1 MKSDFKK
8 IDKIFSEIRK
18 IVIGQDYMIDRLLIG
33 LFTQGHILLEGVP
46 GLAKTLTVKTLS
58 DVLKLDFNRIQFTPD
73 LLPSDLIG
81 TMIFNQKNSKFEVK
95 KGPIFSNIILADE
108 INRSPAKVQSALLE
122 SMQERQVTIGD
133 VSYNLDNPF
142 LVLATQNPI
151 DQEGTYPLPEAQ
163 RDRFMMKINVNYP
176 TKEDELELLRT
187 RYEQR
192 IINTYQK
199 GRVSDLEKV
208 LSSTSWRQAV
218 YRTQYLKIISSI
230 EQKMTKDIE
239 NILLAINKDKLK
251 LESLLRQSISLKRD
265 KQKQMTS
272 LRKMRIKR
280 EKELNRIRQDKS
292 ALANYMQEKSAG
304 VKRLESIIKKVLE
317 DKARSEREE
326 RIRQQ
331 QQALKTKEFNLLKG
345 QLPWPTE
352 GRVISKF
359 GKQWNSRLKTTT
371 DNPGIDIKGQ
381 PGSPIRSTMSGVV
394 TTITYIRGY
403 GTTVI
408 IDHGGG
414 FYTVYSH
421 VTNIQT
427 QVDSEVR
434 SGDVIAYMG
443 DSGSVNGS
451 KLHFEVWGKGQKL
464 DPEKWL
470 IKK

>member
-1 MKSDFKK
+1 MK
-8 IDKIFSEIRK
+8 
-18 IVIGQDYMIDRLLIG
+18 
-33 LFTQGHILLEGVP
+33 ILN
-46 GLAKTLTVKTLS
+46 K
-58 DVLKLDFNRIQFTPD
+58 
-73 LLPSDLIG
+73 
-81 TMIFNQKNSKFEVK
+81 
-95 KGPIFSNIILADE
+95 IILVFLFFGTVNSQSSQRDYSEELRYQNDAINKMKKE
-108 INRSPAKVQSALLE
+108 IEELSSKLRKANINETTTSKRI
-122 SMQERQVTIGD
+122 T
-133 VSYNLDNPF
+133 NLDEELA
-142 LVLATQNPI
+142 LVNKLIQSLKKEENSNRT
-151 DQEGTYPLPEAQ
+151 
-163 RDRFMMKINVNYP
+163 KVNNLKGRIK
-176 TKEDELELLRT
+176 TKEDELELLRG

-192 IINTYQK
+192 IRNTYLK

-230 EQKMTKDIE
+230 EQTMTKEIE
-239 NILLAINKDKLK
+239 GILLTINKDKLK

-265 KQKQMTS
+265 KQKQMNS
-272 LRKMRIKR
+272 LRKMRIRR

-304 VKRLESIIKKVLE
+304 VKQLESIIKKVLE

-352 GRVISKF
+352 GRVILKF
-359 GKQWNSRLKTTT
+359 GKQWNPRLKTTT

-470 IKK
+470 MKK

>member
-1 MKSDFKK
+1 MKILNK
-8 IDKIFSEIRK
+8 I
-18 IVIGQDYMIDRLLIG
+18 
-33 LFTQGHILLEGVP
+33 ILLCFFMRFLYPQSSQRDYSEELRYQNDAINKMKKEIEKLSSKLRKANINETTTSKRITNLDEE
-46 GLAKTLTVKTLS
+46 LALVNKLIQS
-58 DVLKLDFNRIQFTPD
+58 LKKEENFNRD
-73 LLPSDLIG
+73 
-81 TMIFNQKNSKFEVK
+81 
-95 KGPIFSNIILADE
+95 
-108 INRSPAKVQSALLE
+108 KVN
-122 SMQERQVTIGD
+122 
-133 VSYNLDNPF
+133 NLKSR
-142 LVLATQNPI
+142 I
-151 DQEGTYPLPEAQ
+151 
-163 RDRFMMKINVNYP
+163 KI
-176 TKEDELELLRT
+176 KEDELSLLRL

-192 IINTYQK
+192 IINTYLK

-218 YRTQYLKIISSI
+218 YRTQYLKIVSSI
-230 EQKMTKDIE
+230 EQKMTKEIE
-239 NILLAINKDKLK
+239 SILLVINKDKLK
-251 LESLLRQSISLKRD
+251 LESLLRQSIALKRD
-265 KQKQMTS
+265 KQKQMAS

-292 ALANYMQEKSAG
+292 ALANYMQEKSSG
-304 VKRLESIIKKVLE
+304 VKQLESIIKKVLE
-317 DKARSEREE
+317 DKARNEREA

-331 QQALKTKEFNLLKG
+331 QQALKTKEFNLLRG

-381 PGSPIRSTMSGVV
+381 PGSSIRSTMSGVV

-403 GTTVI
+403 GTTII

-443 DSGSVNGS
+443 DSGSVNGA

-464 DPEKWL
+464 NPEEWL
-470 IKK
+470 TKK

>member
-1 MKSDFKK
+1 MKILNRIIFVCFFIGFLYPQSSQRDYNEELRYQNDAINKMKK
-8 IDKIFSEIRK
+8 EIEKLSSKLRK
-18 IVIGQDYMIDRLLIG
+18 ANINETTTSKRITNLDEELALVNKLI
-33 LFTQGHILLEGVP
+33 Q
-46 GLAKTLTVKTLS
+46 S
-58 DVLKLDFNRIQFTPD
+58 LKREENFNRD
-73 LLPSDLIG
+73 
-81 TMIFNQKNSKFEVK
+81 
-95 KGPIFSNIILADE
+95 
-108 INRSPAKVQSALLE
+108 KVN
-122 SMQERQVTIGD
+122 
-133 VSYNLDNPF
+133 NLKSR
-142 LVLATQNPI
+142 I
-151 DQEGTYPLPEAQ
+151 
-163 RDRFMMKINVNYP
+163 KI
-176 TKEDELELLRT
+176 KEDELSLLRL

-192 IINTYQK
+192 IINTYLK

-218 YRTQYLKIISSI
+218 YRTQYLKIVSSI

-239 NILLAINKDKLK
+239 SILLVINKDKLK
-251 LESLLRQSISLKRD
+251 LESLLRQSIALKRD
-265 KQKQMTS
+265 KQKQMAS

-292 ALANYMQEKSAG
+292 ALANYMQEKSSG
-304 VKRLESIIKKVLE
+304 VKQLESIIKKVLE
-317 DKARSEREE
+317 DKARNEREA

-331 QQALKTKEFNLLKG
+331 QQALKTKEFNLLRG

-381 PGSPIRSTMSGVV
+381 PGSSIRSTMSGVV

-403 GTTVI
+403 GTTII

-443 DSGSVNGS
+443 DSGSVNGA

-470 IKK
+470 TKK

>member
-1 MKSDFKK
+1 MK
-8 IDKIFSEIRK
+8 
-18 IVIGQDYMIDRLLIG
+18 
-33 LFTQGHILLEGVP
+33 ILN
-46 GLAKTLTVKTLS
+46 K
-58 DVLKLDFNRIQFTPD
+58 
-73 LLPSDLIG
+73 
-81 TMIFNQKNSKFEVK
+81 
-95 KGPIFSNIILADE
+95 IILVFLFFGTVNSQSSQRDYTEELRYQNDAINKMKKE
-108 INRSPAKVQSALLE
+108 IEELSSKLRKANINETTTSKRI
-122 SMQERQVTIGD
+122 T
-133 VSYNLDNPF
+133 NLDEELA
-142 LVLATQNPI
+142 LVNKLIQSLKKEENSNRT
-151 DQEGTYPLPEAQ
+151 
-163 RDRFMMKINVNYP
+163 KVNNLKGRIK
-176 TKEDELELLRT
+176 TKEDDLELLRE

-192 IINTYQK
+192 IRNTYLK

-230 EQKMTKDIE
+230 EQTMTKEIE
-239 NILLAINKDKLK
+239 GILLTINKDKLK

-272 LRKMRIKR
+272 LRKMRIRR

-304 VKRLESIIKKVLE
+304 VKQLESIIKKVLE

-352 GRVISKF
+352 GRVILKF
-359 GKQWNSRLKTTT
+359 GKQWNPRLKTTT

-470 IKK
+470 MKK

>member
-1 MKSDFKK
+1 MRFLYPQSSQRDYSEELRYQNDAINKMKKEIEKLSSKLRKANINETTTSKRITNLDEELALVNKLIQSLKK
-8 IDKIFSEIRK
+8 E
-18 IVIGQDYMIDRLLIG
+18 
-33 LFTQGHILLEGVP
+33 EN
-46 GLAKTLTVKTLS
+46 
-58 DVLKLDFNRIQFTPD
+58 FNRD
-73 LLPSDLIG
+73 
-81 TMIFNQKNSKFEVK
+81 
-95 KGPIFSNIILADE
+95 
-108 INRSPAKVQSALLE
+108 KVN
-122 SMQERQVTIGD
+122 
-133 VSYNLDNPF
+133 NLKSR
-142 LVLATQNPI
+142 I
-151 DQEGTYPLPEAQ
+151 
-163 RDRFMMKINVNYP
+163 KI
-176 TKEDELELLRT
+176 KEDELSLLRL

-192 IINTYQK
+192 IINTYLK

-218 YRTQYLKIISSI
+218 YRTQYLKIVSSI
-230 EQKMTKDIE
+230 EQKMTKEIE
-239 NILLAINKDKLK
+239 SILLVINKDKLK
-251 LESLLRQSISLKRD
+251 LESLLRQSIALKRD
-265 KQKQMTS
+265 KQKQMAS

-292 ALANYMQEKSAG
+292 ALANYMQEKSSG
-304 VKRLESIIKKVLE
+304 VKQLESIIKKVLE
-317 DKARSEREE
+317 DKARNEREA

-331 QQALKTKEFNLLKG
+331 QQALKTKEFNLLRG

-381 PGSPIRSTMSGVV
+381 PGSSIRSTMSGVV

-403 GTTVI
+403 GTTII

-443 DSGSVNGS
+443 DSGSVNGA

-464 DPEKWL
+464 NPEEWL
-470 IKK
+470 TKK

>member
-1 MKSDFKK
+1 MKVCNYYILIFFSFCIVYSQSSQRDYNEELRYQNDAINKMKK
-8 IDKIFSEIRK
+8 EIEELSSKLRKANINETTTSKRITNLDEEIALVNKLIQSLKKEETSNRNQVNTLKDRIKI
-18 IVIGQDYMIDRLLIG
+18 
-33 LFTQGHILLEGVP
+33 
-46 GLAKTLTVKTLS
+46 
-58 DVLKLDFNRIQFTPD
+58 
-73 LLPSDLIG
+73 
-81 TMIFNQKNSKFEVK
+81 K
-95 KGPIFSNIILADE
+95 KG
-108 INRSPAKVQSALLE
+108 
-122 SMQERQVTIGD
+122 
-133 VSYNLDNPF
+133 
-142 LVLATQNPI
+142 
-151 DQEGTYPLPEAQ
+151 
-163 RDRFMMKINVNYP
+163 
-176 TKEDELELLRT
+176 ELELLRN
-187 RYEQR
+187 RYERR

-218 YRTQYLKIISSI
+218 YRTQYLKIISLI

-239 NILLAINKDKLK
+239 NILLVINKDKLK
-251 LESLLRQSISLKRD
+251 LESFLRQSISLKRD

-304 VKRLESIIKKVLE
+304 VRQLESIIKKVLE
-317 DKARSEREE
+317 DKARSEREN

-331 QQALKTKEFNLLKG
+331 QEALKTKEFNLLKG
-345 QLPWPTE
+345 QLPWPTK

-381 PGSPIRSTMSGVV
+381 PGSPIRSTMSGIV

-408 IDHGGG
+408 IDHGGA

-427 QVDSEVR
+427 QVDSEVK

>member
-1 MKSDFKK
+1 MNFVFSQSPQRDYDEELRYQNDAINKMKS
-8 IDKIFSEIRK
+8 EIEELSSKLRK
-18 IVIGQDYMIDRLLIG
+18 
-33 LFTQGHILLEGVP
+33 T
-46 GLAKTLTVKTLS
+46 
-58 DVLKLDFNRIQFTPD
+58 
-73 LLPSDLIG
+73 
-81 TMIFNQKNSKFEVK
+81 
-95 KGPIFSNIILADE
+95 NIIE
-108 INRSPAKVQSALLE
+108 TTTSKRI
-122 SMQERQVTIGD
+122 I
-133 VSYNLDNPF
+133 NLDEE
-142 LVLATQNPI
+142 LALINKLIQSLKKEEDATKN
-151 DQEGTYPLPEAQ
+151 
-163 RDRFMMKINVNYP
+163 KINILKKDIKK
-176 TKEDELELLRT
+176 KENELNTMRD

-192 IINTYQK
+192 VVNTYLK

-208 LSSTSWRQAV
+208 LSSTSWRQAI

-230 EQKMTKDIE
+230 EQKMTNEIE
-239 NILLAINKDKLK
+239 HLLLMINKDKLK

-265 KQKQMTS
+265 KQKQMSS

-280 EKELNRIRQDKS
+280 EKELTRIRQDKS
-292 ALANYMQEKSAG
+292 ALANYLQEKAAG
-304 VKRLESIIKKVLE
+304 VKQLETIIKKVLE
-317 DKARSEREE
+317 DKVRFERED

-331 QQALKTKEFNLLKG
+331 QEALKTKEFNFLKG

-359 GKQWNSRLKTTT
+359 GKQWNAQLKTTT

-381 PGSPIRSTMSGVV
+381 PGSPIRSTVSGVV
-394 TTITYIRGY
+394 TTVTYIRGY
-403 GTTVI
+403 GTTII

-427 QVDSEVR
+427 HVDSEVR

-443 DSGSVNGS
+443 DSGSINGS

-470 IKK
+470 VKK

>member
-1 MKSDFKK
+1 M
-8 IDKIFSEIRK
+8 KIFNYVILVSFCVLNAQSSQRDYNEELRYQNDAINKMKKEIEELSSKLRK
-18 IVIGQDYMIDRLLIG
+18 ANINETNTSKRITNLDEEIALVNKLIQS
-33 LFTQGHILLEGVP
+33 LKKEE
-46 GLAKTLTVKTLS
+46 TLNRNKVN
-58 DVLKLDFNRIQFTPD
+58 VLKDRI
-73 LLPSDLIG
+73 
-81 TMIFNQKNSKFEVK
+81 K
-95 KGPIFSNIILADE
+95 
-108 INRSPAKVQSALLE
+108 
-122 SMQERQVTIGD
+122 
-133 VSYNLDNPF
+133 
-142 LVLATQNPI
+142 
-151 DQEGTYPLPEAQ
+151 
-163 RDRFMMKINVNYP
+163 
-176 TKEDELELLRT
+176 TKEDELELLRK

-218 YRTQYLKIISSI
+218 YRTQYLKIISTI

-304 VKRLESIIKKVLE
+304 VKQLESIIKKVLE
-317 DKARSEREE
+317 DKARFEREE

>member
-1 MKSDFKK
+1 MNFVFGQSPQRDYDEELRYQNDAINKMKN
-8 IDKIFSEIRK
+8 EIEELSSKLRK
-18 IVIGQDYMIDRLLIG
+18 
-33 LFTQGHILLEGVP
+33 T
-46 GLAKTLTVKTLS
+46 
-58 DVLKLDFNRIQFTPD
+58 
-73 LLPSDLIG
+73 
-81 TMIFNQKNSKFEVK
+81 
-95 KGPIFSNIILADE
+95 NIIE
-108 INRSPAKVQSALLE
+108 TTTSKRI
-122 SMQERQVTIGD
+122 I
-133 VSYNLDNPF
+133 NLDEE
-142 LVLATQNPI
+142 LALINKLIQSLKK
-151 DQEGTYPLPEAQ
+151 EGDATKN
-163 RDRFMMKINVNYP
+163 KINILKKDIKK
-176 TKEDELELLRT
+176 KENELNTMRD

-192 IINTYQK
+192 VVNTYLK

-208 LSSTSWRQAV
+208 LSSTSWRQAI

-230 EQKMTKDIE
+230 EQKMTNEIE
-239 NILLAINKDKLK
+239 HLLLMINKDKLK

-265 KQKQMTS
+265 KQKQMSS

-280 EKELNRIRQDKS
+280 EKELTRIRQDKS
-292 ALANYMQEKSAG
+292 ALANYLQEKAAG
-304 VKRLESIIKKVLE
+304 VKQLETIIKKVLE
-317 DKARSEREE
+317 DKVRFERED

-331 QQALKTKEFNLLKG
+331 QEALKTKEFNFLKG

-359 GKQWNSRLKTTT
+359 GKQWNAQLKTTT

-381 PGSPIRSTMSGVV
+381 PGSPIRSTVSGVV
-394 TTITYIRGY
+394 TTVTYIRGY
-403 GTTVI
+403 GTTII

-427 QVDSEVR
+427 HVDSEVR

-443 DSGSVNGS
+443 DSGSINGS

-470 IKK
+470 VKK

>member
-1 MKSDFKK
+1 M
-8 IDKIFSEIRK
+8 KIFNYIILVSFCILNAQSSPRDYNEELRYQNDAINKMKKEIEELSSKLRK
-18 IVIGQDYMIDRLLIG
+18 ANINETTTSKRITNLDEEIALVNKLIQS
-33 LFTQGHILLEGVP
+33 LKKEETSNRNKVN
-46 GLAKTLTVKTLS
+46 
-58 DVLKLDFNRIQFTPD
+58 VLKDRI
-73 LLPSDLIG
+73 
-81 TMIFNQKNSKFEVK
+81 K
-95 KGPIFSNIILADE
+95 
-108 INRSPAKVQSALLE
+108 
-122 SMQERQVTIGD
+122 
-133 VSYNLDNPF
+133 
-142 LVLATQNPI
+142 
-151 DQEGTYPLPEAQ
+151 
-163 RDRFMMKINVNYP
+163 

-304 VKRLESIIKKVLE
+304 VKQLESIIKKVLE

>member
-1 MKSDFKK
+1 MK
-8 IDKIFSEIRK
+8 
-18 IVIGQDYMIDRLLIG
+18 
-33 LFTQGHILLEGVP
+33 ILN
-46 GLAKTLTVKTLS
+46 K
-58 DVLKLDFNRIQFTPD
+58 
-73 LLPSDLIG
+73 
-81 TMIFNQKNSKFEVK
+81 
-95 KGPIFSNIILADE
+95 IILVFLFFGTVNSQSSQRDYSEELRYQNDAINKMKKE
-108 INRSPAKVQSALLE
+108 IEELSSKLRKANINETTTSKRI
-122 SMQERQVTIGD
+122 T
-133 VSYNLDNPF
+133 NLDEELA
-142 LVLATQNPI
+142 LVNKLIQSLKKEENSNRT
-151 DQEGTYPLPEAQ
+151 
-163 RDRFMMKINVNYP
+163 KVNNLKGRIK
-176 TKEDELELLRT
+176 TKEDELELLRK

-192 IINTYQK
+192 IRNTYLK

-230 EQKMTKDIE
+230 EQTMTKEIE
-239 NILLAINKDKLK
+239 GILLTINKDKLK

-272 LRKMRIKR
+272 LRKMRIRR

-304 VKRLESIIKKVLE
+304 VKQLESIIKKVLE

-352 GRVISKF
+352 GRVILKF
-359 GKQWNSRLKTTT
+359 GKQWNPRLKTTT

-470 IKK
+470 MKK

>member
-1 MKSDFKK
+1 M
-8 IDKIFSEIRK
+8 KIFNYVIFASFLALNAQSSKRDYNEELRYQNDAINKMKKEIEELSSKLRK
-18 IVIGQDYMIDRLLIG
+18 ANINEATTSKRITNLDEEIALVNKLIQS
-33 LFTQGHILLEGVP
+33 LKKEETSNRHKVN
-46 GLAKTLTVKTLS
+46 
-58 DVLKLDFNRIQFTPD
+58 VLKDRI
-73 LLPSDLIG
+73 
-81 TMIFNQKNSKFEVK
+81 K
-95 KGPIFSNIILADE
+95 
-108 INRSPAKVQSALLE
+108 
-122 SMQERQVTIGD
+122 
-133 VSYNLDNPF
+133 
-142 LVLATQNPI
+142 
-151 DQEGTYPLPEAQ
+151 
-163 RDRFMMKINVNYP
+163 

-304 VKRLESIIKKVLE
+304 VKQLESIIKKVLE
-317 DKARSEREE
+317 DKARFEREE

>member
-1 MKSDFKK
+1 M
-8 IDKIFSEIRK
+8 KIFNYVIIVSFCILNAQSSQRDYNEELRYQNDAINKMKKEIEELSSKLRK
-18 IVIGQDYMIDRLLIG
+18 ANINETTTSKRITNLDEEIALVNKLIQS
-33 LFTQGHILLEGVP
+33 LKKEETSNRNKVN
-46 GLAKTLTVKTLS
+46 
-58 DVLKLDFNRIQFTPD
+58 VLKDRI
-73 LLPSDLIG
+73 
-81 TMIFNQKNSKFEVK
+81 K
-95 KGPIFSNIILADE
+95 
-108 INRSPAKVQSALLE
+108 
-122 SMQERQVTIGD
+122 
-133 VSYNLDNPF
+133 
-142 LVLATQNPI
+142 
-151 DQEGTYPLPEAQ
+151 
-163 RDRFMMKINVNYP
+163 
-176 TKEDELELLRT
+176 TKEDELELLRK

-304 VKRLESIIKKVLE
+304 VKQLESIIKKVLE

>member
-1 MKSDFKK
+1 MKILNK
-8 IDKIFSEIRK
+8 I
-18 IVIGQDYMIDRLLIG
+18 
-33 LFTQGHILLEGVP
+33 ILLCFFINLVYPQSSKRDYSEELRYQNDAINKMKKEIQKLSSKLRKANINETSTSKRITNLDEE
-46 GLAKTLTVKTLS
+46 LALINKLIQS
-58 DVLKLDFNRIQFTPD
+58 LKKEENFNRD
-73 LLPSDLIG
+73 
-81 TMIFNQKNSKFEVK
+81 
-95 KGPIFSNIILADE
+95 
-108 INRSPAKVQSALLE
+108 KVN
-122 SMQERQVTIGD
+122 
-133 VSYNLDNPF
+133 NLKSR
-142 LVLATQNPI
+142 I
-151 DQEGTYPLPEAQ
+151 
-163 RDRFMMKINVNYP
+163 K
-176 TKEDELELLRT
+176 TKEDELSLLRI
-187 RYEQR
+187 RYKQR
-192 IINTYQK
+192 IINTYLK

-230 EQKMTKDIE
+230 EQKMTKEIE
-239 NILLAINKDKLK
+239 SILLVINKDKLK
-251 LESLLRQSISLKRD
+251 LESLLRQSIALKRD
-265 KQKQMTS
+265 KQKQMTA
-272 LRKMRIKR
+272 LRKMRIRR

-292 ALANYMQEKSAG
+292 ALANYVQEKSSG
-304 VKRLESIIKKVLE
+304 VKQLESIIKKVLE
-317 DKARSEREE
+317 DKARYEREA

-381 PGSPIRSTMSGVV
+381 PGSSIRSTLSGVV

-443 DSGSVNGS
+443 DSGSINGA
-451 KLHFEVWGKGQKL
+451 KLHFEVWGRGQKL

>member
-1 MKSDFKK
+1 M
-8 IDKIFSEIRK
+8 KIFNYVILVSFCVLNAQSSQRDYNEELRYQNDAINKMKKEIEELSSKLRK
-18 IVIGQDYMIDRLLIG
+18 ANINETTTSKRITNLDEEIALVNKLIQS
-33 LFTQGHILLEGVP
+33 LKKEETSNRNKVN
-46 GLAKTLTVKTLS
+46 
-58 DVLKLDFNRIQFTPD
+58 VLKDRI
-73 LLPSDLIG
+73 
-81 TMIFNQKNSKFEVK
+81 K
-95 KGPIFSNIILADE
+95 
-108 INRSPAKVQSALLE
+108 
-122 SMQERQVTIGD
+122 
-133 VSYNLDNPF
+133 
-142 LVLATQNPI
+142 
-151 DQEGTYPLPEAQ
+151 
-163 RDRFMMKINVNYP
+163 

-304 VKRLESIIKKVLE
+304 VRQLESIIKKVLE
-317 DKARSEREE
+317 DKARFEREE

>member
-1 MKSDFKK
+1 MKILNKTILVFLFFGTVNSQSSQRDYSEELRYQNDAINKMKK
-8 IDKIFSEIRK
+8 EIEELSSKLRK
-18 IVIGQDYMIDRLLIG
+18 ANINETTIS
-33 LFTQGHILLEGVP
+33 
-46 GLAKTLTVKTLS
+46 K
-58 DVLKLDFNRIQFTPD
+58 RIT
-73 LLPSDLIG
+73 
-81 TMIFNQKNSKFEVK
+81 
-95 KGPIFSNIILADE
+95 
-108 INRSPAKVQSALLE
+108 
-122 SMQERQVTIGD
+122 
-133 VSYNLDNPF
+133 NLDEELA
-142 LVLATQNPI
+142 LVNKLIQSLKKEENSNRTKVNNLKGRI
-151 DQEGTYPLPEAQ
+151 
-163 RDRFMMKINVNYP
+163 KI
-176 TKEDELELLRT
+176 KEDELELLRR

-192 IINTYQK
+192 IRNTYLK

-230 EQKMTKDIE
+230 EQTMTKEIE
-239 NILLAINKDKLK
+239 GILLTINKDKLK

-272 LRKMRIKR
+272 LRKMRIRR

-304 VKRLESIIKKVLE
+304 VKQLESIIKKVLE

-352 GRVISKF
+352 GRVILKF
-359 GKQWNSRLKTTT
+359 GKQWNPRLKTTT

-470 IKK
+470 MEK

>member
-1 MKSDFKK
+1 MSSILFAQSVQRDYSEELRYQNDAINKMKKEIEELSSKLRKANINEKSTSKRITNLDEELALINKLIQSLKK
-8 IDKIFSEIRK
+8 EEDLNRNKIN
-18 IVIGQDYMIDRLLIG
+18 
-33 LFTQGHILLEGVP
+33 IL
-46 GLAKTLTVKTLS
+46 KK
-58 DVLKLDFNRIQFTPD
+58 DI
-73 LLPSDLIG
+73 
-81 TMIFNQKNSKFEVK
+81 NSKE
-95 KGPIFSNIILADE
+95 SELNI
-108 INRSPAKVQSALLE
+108 
-122 SMQERQVTIGD
+122 
-133 VSYNLDNPF
+133 
-142 LVLATQNPI
+142 
-151 DQEGTYPLPEAQ
+151 
-163 RDRFMMKINVNYP
+163 
-176 TKEDELELLRT
+176 LRE

-192 IINTYQK
+192 IINTYLK

-230 EQKMTKDIE
+230 EQKMTKEIE
-239 NILLAINKDKLK
+239 TLLITINKNKLK

-280 EKELNRIRQDKS
+280 EKELTRIRQDKS
-292 ALANYMQEKSAG
+292 ALANYMQEKAAG
-304 VKRLESIIKKVLE
+304 VKQLESIIKKVLE
-317 DKARSEREE
+317 DKARFEREE

-331 QQALKTKEFNLLKG
+331 QEALKTKEFNLLKG

-403 GTTVI
+403 GTTII

-427 QVDSEVR
+427 SVDSEIR

>member
-1 MKSDFKK
+1 MK
-8 IDKIFSEIRK
+8 
-18 IVIGQDYMIDRLLIG
+18 
-33 LFTQGHILLEGVP
+33 ILN
-46 GLAKTLTVKTLS
+46 K
-58 DVLKLDFNRIQFTPD
+58 
-73 LLPSDLIG
+73 
-81 TMIFNQKNSKFEVK
+81 
-95 KGPIFSNIILADE
+95 IILAFLFFGTVNSQSSQRDYSEELRYQNDAINKMKKE
-108 INRSPAKVQSALLE
+108 IEELSSKLRKANINETTTSKRI
-122 SMQERQVTIGD
+122 T
-133 VSYNLDNPF
+133 NLDEELA
-142 LVLATQNPI
+142 LVNKLIQSLKKEENSNRT
-151 DQEGTYPLPEAQ
+151 
-163 RDRFMMKINVNYP
+163 KVNNLKSRIK
-176 TKEDELELLRT
+176 TKEDELELLRG

-192 IINTYQK
+192 IRNTYLK

-230 EQKMTKDIE
+230 EQTMTKEIE
-239 NILLAINKDKLK
+239 GILLTINKDKLK

-272 LRKMRIKR
+272 LRKMRIRR

-304 VKRLESIIKKVLE
+304 VKQLESIIKKVLE

-352 GRVISKF
+352 GRVILKF
-359 GKQWNSRLKTTT
+359 GKQWNPRLKTTT

-470 IKK
+470 MKK

>member
-1 MKSDFKK
+1 M
-8 IDKIFSEIRK
+8 KIFNYVILVSFCVLNAQSSQRDYNEELRYQNDAINKMKKEIEELSSKLRK
-18 IVIGQDYMIDRLLIG
+18 ANINETTTSKRITNLDEEIALVNKLIQS
-33 LFTQGHILLEGVP
+33 LKKEETSNRNKVN
-46 GLAKTLTVKTLS
+46 
-58 DVLKLDFNRIQFTPD
+58 VLKDRI
-73 LLPSDLIG
+73 
-81 TMIFNQKNSKFEVK
+81 K
-95 KGPIFSNIILADE
+95 
-108 INRSPAKVQSALLE
+108 
-122 SMQERQVTIGD
+122 
-133 VSYNLDNPF
+133 
-142 LVLATQNPI
+142 
-151 DQEGTYPLPEAQ
+151 
-163 RDRFMMKINVNYP
+163 
-176 TKEDELELLRT
+176 TKEYELKLLRT

-192 IINTYQK
+192 IVNTYQK

-304 VKRLESIIKKVLE
+304 VKQLESIIKKVLE
-317 DKARSEREE
+317 DKARFEREE

>member
-1 MKSDFKK
+1 MKYLNKILFVIYLTSTIICQTASRDYNEELRYQNDAINKMKK
-8 IDKIFSEIRK
+8 ELEELSSKLRK
-18 IVIGQDYMIDRLLIG
+18 ANIKE
-33 LFTQGHILLEGVP
+33 TTTS
-46 GLAKTLTVKTLS
+46 K
-58 DVLKLDFNRIQFTPD
+58 RIT
-73 LLPSDLIG
+73 
-81 TMIFNQKNSKFEVK
+81 
-95 KGPIFSNIILADE
+95 
-108 INRSPAKVQSALLE
+108 
-122 SMQERQVTIGD
+122 
-133 VSYNLDNPF
+133 NLDEE
-142 LVLATQNPI
+142 LALINKLIQSLKKEEDYN
-151 DQEGTYPLPEAQ
+151 
-163 RDRFMMKINVNYP
+163 RNKINILKKDINS
-176 TKEDELELLRT
+176 KEDELNILRD
-187 RYEQR
+187 RYEKR
-192 IINTYQK
+192 IINTYLK

-208 LSSTSWRQAV
+208 LSSTSWRQAI

-230 EQKMTKDIE
+230 EKNMTKEIE
-239 NILLAINKDKLK
+239 GLLLTINKNKLK
-251 LESLLRQSISLKRD
+251 LESLLRRNISLKRD
-265 KQKQMTS
+265 KQNQLSS

-280 EKELNRIRQDKS
+280 EKELRRIQQDKS
-292 ALANYMQEKSAG
+292 ALANYMQEKAAG
-304 VKRLESIIKKVLE
+304 VKQLESIIKKVLE
-317 DKARSEREE
+317 DKARFEREE

-331 QQALKTKEFNLLKG
+331 QEALKSKEFNLLKG

-359 GKQWNSRLKTTT
+359 GKQWNSKLKTTT

-403 GTTVI
+403 GTTII

-427 QVDSEVR
+427 NVDSEVR

-464 DPEKWL
+464 NPEKWL

>member
-1 MKSDFKK
+1 M
-8 IDKIFSEIRK
+8 KIFNYIILVSFCFCFLNAQSSQRDYNEELRYQNDAINKMKKEIEELSSKLRK
-18 IVIGQDYMIDRLLIG
+18 ANINETTTSKRITNLDEEIALVNKLIQS
-33 LFTQGHILLEGVP
+33 LKKEETSNRNKVN
-46 GLAKTLTVKTLS
+46 
-58 DVLKLDFNRIQFTPD
+58 VLKDRI
-73 LLPSDLIG
+73 
-81 TMIFNQKNSKFEVK
+81 K
-95 KGPIFSNIILADE
+95 
-108 INRSPAKVQSALLE
+108 
-122 SMQERQVTIGD
+122 
-133 VSYNLDNPF
+133 
-142 LVLATQNPI
+142 
-151 DQEGTYPLPEAQ
+151 
-163 RDRFMMKINVNYP
+163 

-218 YRTQYLKIISSI
+218 YRTQYLKIISTI

-304 VKRLESIIKKVLE
+304 VKQLESIIKKVLE
-317 DKARSEREE
+317 DKARFEREE

>member
-1 MKSDFKK
+1 MK
-8 IDKIFSEIRK
+8 
-18 IVIGQDYMIDRLLIG
+18 
-33 LFTQGHILLEGVP
+33 
-46 GLAKTLTVKTLS
+46 
-58 DVLKLDFNRIQFTPD
+58 
-73 LLPSDLIG
+73 
-81 TMIFNQKNSKFEVK
+81 
-95 KGPIFSNIILADE
+95 NIIKILFGVCMTSIIIAQSTQRDYNEELRYQNDAINKMKKEIEELSSKLRKANINETTTSKRITNLDEELAL
-108 INRSPAKVQSALLE
+108 INKLVQSLKKEEDLN
-122 SMQERQVTIGD
+122 R
-133 VSYNLDNPF
+133 N
-142 LVLATQNPI
+142 
-151 DQEGTYPLPEAQ
+151 
-163 RDRFMMKINVNYP
+163 KINILKKDIK
-176 TKEDELELLRT
+176 TKEDELNILRD

-192 IINTYQK
+192 IINTYLK
-199 GRVSDLEKV
+199 GRVSDIEKV

-230 EQKMTKDIE
+230 EQKMTKEIE
-239 NILLAINKDKLK
+239 DLLLTVNKNKLK
-251 LESLLRQSISLKRD
+251 LESLLRQNIFLKRE

-280 EKELNRIRQDKS
+280 EKELTRIRQDKT
-292 ALANYMQEKSAG
+292 ALANYMQEKAAG
-304 VKRLESIIKKVLE
+304 VKQLESIIKKVLE
-317 DKARSEREE
+317 DKARFEREE

-331 QQALKTKEFNLLKG
+331 QEALKTKEFNLLKG

-381 PGSPIRSTMSGVV
+381 PGSPIRSTMSGVI

-403 GTTVI
+403 GTTII

-427 QVDSEVR
+427 NVDSEVR

>member
-1 MKSDFKK
+1 MNL
-8 IDKIFSEIRK
+8 
-18 IVIGQDYMIDRLLIG
+18 VIGQTVQRDYNEELRYQNDAINKMKKEIEELSSKLRKANISEITTSKRITNLDEELALINK
-33 LFTQGHILLEGVP
+33 LIQ
-46 GLAKTLTVKTLS
+46 S
-58 DVLKLDFNRIQFTPD
+58 LKKEED
-73 LLPSDLIG
+73 
-81 TMIFNQKNSKFEVK
+81 
-95 KGPIFSNIILADE
+95 
-108 INRSPAKVQSALLE
+108 INR
-122 SMQERQVTIGD
+122 G
-133 VSYNLDNPF
+133 
-142 LVLATQNPI
+142 
-151 DQEGTYPLPEAQ
+151 
-163 RDRFMMKINVNYP
+163 KINILKNDI
-176 TKEDELELLRT
+176 TIKENELNIMKN

-192 IINTYQK
+192 VVNSYLK
-199 GRVSDLEKV
+199 GRISDLEKV

-230 EQKMTKDIE
+230 EQKMTKEIE
-239 NILLAINKDKLK
+239 NLLLRINKDRLQ
-251 LESLLRQSISLKRD
+251 LESLLRQSIALKRE
-265 KQKQMTS
+265 KQKQMSS

-280 EKELNRIRQDKS
+280 EKELTRIRQDKS
-292 ALANYMQEKSAG
+292 ALANYMQEKAAG
-304 VKRLESIIKKVLE
+304 VKQLESIIKKVLE
-317 DKARSEREE
+317 DKARFEREE

-331 QQALKTKEFNLLKG
+331 QEALKTKEFNLLKG

-381 PGSPIRSTMSGVV
+381 PGSPIRSTMSGIV
-394 TTITYIRGY
+394 TTVTYIRGY

-427 QVDSEVR
+427 HVDSEVR

-470 IKK
+470 MKK